1 MNLGYIPRK
10 NTIVWISSFTPLY
23 FGFISEF
30 QEAEFRV
37 SACYICL
44 PTCEVCECVIW
55 RVVFLTLLQLSLR
68 SFVLQAIKS
77 SCWPKSQIEGD
88 VRVCGDAVFRC
99 IWCGFGVTFILTRGI
114 AVSKH
119 WAVCGYYNLQVA
131 VFGEKECLRWW
142 HSLER
147 SASGGLHMTSNGSTL
162 TKCPAG
168 LLLSEIF
175 KDPSYHP

>member
-1 MNLGYIPRK
+1 MIIQLRDIIFLQFQVSFSGTIETVVNLGYIPPK

-44 PTCEVCECVIW
+44 PACEVCECVIW
-55 RVVFLTLLQLSLR
+55 RVVFLMLLQLSFP

-77 SCWPKSQIEGD
+77 SRWPKSQIEGD

-99 IWCGFGVTFILTRGI
+99 NWCGFAVIFIWTRGMRFQNTKRF
-114 AVSKH
+114 AVITTYKSRFSVKKS
-119 WAVCGYYNLQVA
+119 VCGD
-131 VFGEKECLRWW
+131 GTR
-142 HSLER
+142 
-147 SASGGLHMTSNGSTL
+147 
-162 TKCPAG
+162 
-168 LLLSEIF
+168 
-175 KDPSYHP
+175 